1 MASAFGAW
9 LRGNAQPL
17 SKVQLSRTIG
27 LARIS
32 LIVGLVFL
40 HYLAFPNS
48 TASPFDGFDPSRH
61 SAATFVNSFVLFFFF
76 SVVPLL
82 SLISGW
88 LFFSPPAEE
97 GAVVLP
103 SRIRRRFVSLYL
115 PLVFWNGLF
124 MAILWG
130 LYVSAPGH
138 PLFGEINFRF
148 DDAVPLDY
156 INAVTGLTRY
166 PVGFQ
171 FWFVRDLFVS
181 ALISPVLWIL
191 LRRVPYMGMIILGGA
206 WLAGFDLWIF
216 FRADVVFFFYLGGFV
231 RLSGARLEVGRQA
244 TWVLLGI
251 YVVLVMLRTLAPAVV
266 DMEPQRP
273 EWLTGATRAMRLV
286 GVLACWGL
294 FLQLEP
300 TRCGGIIARYGGLA
314 FFLHAIHFP
323 LLAEIKWWLWHW
335 LPAET
340 DVWMLAH
347 YVASVAI
354 TVAFGGSV
362 GWLLARHMPRLFA
375 LMNGGRTLQAA
386 NPVPGAA

>member
-1 MASAFGAW
+1 MVSAFGAW

-17 SKVQLSRTIG
+17 SKAQLSRTIG

-40 HYLAFPNS
+40 HYLGFPNS
-48 TASPFDGFDPSRH
+48 TSSPFDGFDPSRH
-61 SAATFVNSFVLFFFF
+61 SAATFVNSFALFFFF

-88 LFFSPPAEE
+88 LFFHLPAQ
-97 GAVVLP
+97 ASAIALS

-130 LYVSAPGH
+130 LYAADPGH

-148 DDAVPLDY
+148 EGAVPLDY
-156 INAVTGLTRY
+156 INAITGMTRY

-181 ALISPVLWIL
+181 ALISPVLLIL
-191 LRRVPYMGMIILGGA
+191 LRRAPYMGMIILGGA
-206 WLAGFDLWIF
+206 WLTGFDLWIF

-231 RLSGARLEVGRQA
+231 RLTGARLEVGRKA
-244 TWVLLGI
+244 TWALLGI
-251 YVVLVMLRTLAPAVV
+251 YIVLVTLRTLAPAVV
-266 DMEPQRP
+266 DMEGHRP

-294 FLQLEP
+294 FLQLAP
-300 TRCGGIIARYGGLA
+300 TRWGGIAARYGGLA

-323 LLAEIKWWLWHW
+323 LLAEIKLWLWHRV
-335 LPAET
+335 PTET
-340 DVWMLAH
+340 DVWMVVH

-354 TVAFGGSV
+354 TVAIGLSL
-362 GWLLARHMPRLFA
+362 GWLMARHMPRLFA
-375 LMNGGRTLQAA
+375 MMNGGRALQAP
-386 NPVPGAA
+386 NSGPGSA